1 MMYKYGISYYKMEE
15 GIRVPLTGVDVR
27 LLRPGGAWQN
37 GTKLIETET
46 SGHYEVL
53 IETEANCGFYEVWDN
68 RGNPNGSFSGKT
80 CTIGKL
86 DARGLQND
94 CIYGNHILD
103 GVVTGSKIA
112 NGAVAINHL
121 DTSIRLPLS
130 KLQYELHNQDNG
142 IGDTTQSSPANCH
155 DDKYINHKLDKEY
168 EVIPHIILT
177 NQCNCF
183 LYIFDIKQDG
193 TQITITIAVGNNFDA
208 EFAKYQLLALPY

>member
-1 MMYKYGISYYKMEE
+1 MYKYGISYYTAEE
-15 GIRVPLTGVDVR
+15 DGRKPQSGLDVC
-27 LLRPGGAWQN
+27 LLRPGAEWQS
-37 GTKLIETET
+37 GLGLIETEN
-46 SGHYEVL
+46 SGYYECL
-53 IETEANCGFYEVWDN
+53 IETEADCGFYEIWDN

-112 NGAVAINHL
+112 NEAVALNHL
-121 DTSIRLPLS
+121 DTNIKLPLS
-130 KLQYELHNQDNG
+130 KILYELHNQDSG
-142 IGDTTQSSPANCH
+142 LGDTTQASPASCR
-155 DDKYINHKLDKEY
+155 DDKYISHKLDKEY

-183 LYIFDIKQDG
+183 LYIFDIKQEG
-193 TQITITIAVGNNFDA
+193 TQITITLAIGNNFDA
-208 EFAKYQLLALPY
+208 DFAKYQLLALPF